1 MIGAEFALEG
11 DPSRPAGAEVKT
23 VLKRCLS
30 RGVLA
35 IPAGS
40 HGNVIRVLS
49 PLTIEDDLL
58 ERALGVL
65 EEEILRVFATA

>member
-1 MIGAEFALEG
+1 
-11 DPSRPAGAEVKT
+11 VKT